1 MQTISVSQDFTLPVE
16 RVYAFLA
23 EHENLGPLFGA
34 RITRVTDGDTE
45 RNGVGS
51 VRRLKLGPLPAFQET
66 VIEAVPDQRIVYRIT
81 QGSPLRDH
89 EGIMTFTPTPTG
101 SHLDYTIRFGTAVPG
116 LDRLVKLGLERNVR
130 RGLATVDALA

>member
-1 MQTISVSQDFTLPVE
+1 MQTITVSQDFTLPVE
-16 RVYAFLA
+16 RVYAFLS

-34 RITRVTDGDTE
+34 RITRIHDGESE

-51 VRRLKLGPLPAFQET
+51 VRSLKLGPLPAFQET

-89 EGIMTFTPTPTG
+89 EGVMTFTPTSTG
-101 SHLDYTIRFGTAVPG
+101 SHLDYTIRFGSVVPG

-130 RGLATVDALA
+130 RGLATVDTKA